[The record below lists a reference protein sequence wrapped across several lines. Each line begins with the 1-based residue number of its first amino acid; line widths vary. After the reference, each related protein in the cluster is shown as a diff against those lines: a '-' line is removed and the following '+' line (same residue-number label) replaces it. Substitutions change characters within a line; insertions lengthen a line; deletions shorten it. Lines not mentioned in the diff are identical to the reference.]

1 MLPSRAAFHFFQQAQ
16 YILIL
21 KYFPPGVKLAAICAV
36 ERMKDFDGLHAL
48 VTGGSRG
55 IGAAIAATLTRGGA
69 RVTIMGRK
77 EADLAARVA
86 GGQAA
91 AYGVADLS
99 DPAAFDKM
107 VTALAEKESIDIL
120 VNNAGMALS
129 APFLKTADSDFELL
143 FRVNVLGAVI
153 ASRAALP
160 GMMARKFGRI
170 VNIASTAALKGYPY
184 VSAYATSK
192 HALLGFTRSLA
203 QEQAKTGVTVNA
215 VCPGFTDTD
224 MVDQAVDR
232 IVAKTGRDADDAR
245 AEIVKTSP
253 MGRLIAPAEV
263 ADAVCF
269 LARRES
275 GGITGTAI
283 TVAGGEA

>member
-1 MLPSRAAFHFFQQAQ
+1 M
-16 YILIL
+16 
-21 KYFPPGVKLAAICAV
+21 
-36 ERMKDFDGLHAL
+36 DFDGLHAL
-48 VTGGSRG
+48 VTGGGRG
-55 IGAAIAATLTRGGA
+55 IGAAIATALTRAGA
-69 RVTIMGRK
+69 RVTIVGRK
-77 EADLAARVA
+77 EATLAARIA
-86 GGQAA
+86 DGDAT
-91 AYGVADLS
+91 AYVVADLA
-99 DPAAFDKM
+99 DPSAFGTIMADI
-107 VTALAEKESIDIL
+107 VARGPIDIL
-120 VNNAGMALS
+120 VNNAGMAMS
-129 APFLKTADSDFELL
+129 APFLKTAETDFEML

-153 ASRAALP
+153 ASRATLP

-224 MVDQAVDR
+224 MVGEAVDR
-232 IVAKTGRDADDAR
+232 IVAKTGRNADSAR
-245 AEIVKTSP
+245 AEIVKSSP
-253 MGRLIAPAEV
+253 LGRLITPAEV

>member
-1 MLPSRAAFHFFQQAQ
+1 
-16 YILIL
+16 
-21 KYFPPGVKLAAICAV
+21 
-36 ERMKDFDGLHAL
+36 
-48 VTGGSRG
+48 
-55 IGAAIAATLTRGGA
+55 
-69 RVTIMGRK
+69 
-77 EADLAARVA
+77 
-86 GGQAA
+86 
-91 AYGVADLS
+91 
-99 DPAAFDKM
+99 
-107 VTALAEKESIDIL
+107 
-120 VNNAGMALS
+120 MALS
-129 APFLKTADSDFELL
+129 APFLKTKDGDFEML
-143 FRVNVLGAVI
+143 FRVNVLGAVT

-160 GMMARKFGRI
+160 GMMVRKFGRI
-170 VNIASTAALKGYPY
+170 VNVASTAALKGYPY
-184 VSAYATSK
+184 VSAYVTSK
-192 HALLGFTRSLA
+192 HALLGFTRALA

-224 MVDQAVDR
+224 MVDRAIDR
-232 IVAKTGRDADDAR
+232 IVAKTGRDADSAR

>member
-1 MLPSRAAFHFFQQAQ
+1 M
-16 YILIL
+16 
-21 KYFPPGVKLAAICAV
+21 KYLLAEVKLGV
-36 ERMKDFDGLHAL
+36 NLVVRQMKDFEGLRAL
-48 VTGGSRG
+48 VTGGGRG
-55 IGAAIAATLTRGGA
+55 IGAAIAAALTRGGA
-69 RVTIMGRK
+69 RAVIMGRK
-77 EADLAARVA
+77 DSDLAARVA
-86 GGQAA
+86 SGDAA
-91 AYGVADLS
+91 AYGVADLA
-99 DPAAFDKM
+99 DPLAFEK
-107 VTALAEKESIDIL
+107 ALAAIVEKEPIDIL
-120 VNNAGMALS
+120 VNNAGMAMS
-129 APFLKTADSDFELL
+129 APFLKTANSDFETL

-153 ASRAALP
+153 ASRAVLP

-184 VSAYATSK
+184 VSAYVASK
-192 HALLGFTRSLA
+192 HALLGLTRSLA
-203 QEQAKTGVTVNA
+203 QEQAKSGVTVNA

-224 MVDQAVDR
+224 MVDQAVNR
-232 IVAKTGRDADDAR
+232 IVAKTGRDADSAR